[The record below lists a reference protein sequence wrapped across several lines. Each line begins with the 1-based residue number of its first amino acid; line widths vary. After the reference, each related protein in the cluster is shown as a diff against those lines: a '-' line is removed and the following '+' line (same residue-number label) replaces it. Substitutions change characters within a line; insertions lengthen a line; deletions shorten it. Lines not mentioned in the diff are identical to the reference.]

1 MSEKSWLE
9 LKAWLL
15 QHKCIEDSVT
25 SPEEIKRLDLSGHS
39 LNALPDSFGFL
50 NELVSLN
57 LSNNHL
63 QSLPAS
69 MEAMSKLNTLD
80 LRRNRFSKLPKVLAL
95 LPIRSLNLSGNMLD
109 EVSELKDYRELRVL
123 DLSVNAITAMDGTF
137 EKGNQLRTLN
147 LSCNYLKDVTNM
159 FAVLQKT
166 ARLDL
171 SGNMITQIP
180 ETIGVMESL
189 VDLKV
194 SDNLIEHI
202 DDKLFYLSIET
213 LDLSSNKLYWI
224 SLQKLKELKSVIL
237 DFNPIRHIEVSE
249 DFAPNLEEF
258 SCDGCGLKSFI
269 PLSSEHL
276 STLCYSSNEIIDV
289 PEYIGQYQKLQELDI
304 DNNKIVDLP
313 DSMANLTELNTLYA
327 DNNPLSN
334 TAKKVIEVLHPEICD
349 IHMKRGITIEHAGEE
364 DLEEMAHLLSILF
377 SIEQDFEID
386 FDKQLAGIT
395 MLYHSQGKE
404 LLVAKHE
411 GHVVGM
417 VTMQRLISSAE
428 GDYIGQIEDLV
439 VKEDY
444 RKMGVGSRLINKMR
458 AIAQELGYKRIQLAA
473 DVDNANALRF
483 YNRRGFNQTHLK
495 MYHYKA

>member
-1 MSEKSWLE
+1 M
-9 LKAWLL
+9 
-15 QHKCIEDSVT
+15 
-25 SPEEIKRLDLSGHS
+25 
-39 LNALPDSFGFL
+39 
-50 NELVSLN
+50 
-57 LSNNHL
+57 NHL
-63 QSLPAS
+63 QSLPGS

>member
-1 MSEKSWLE
+1 MSEKRWLE
-9 LKAWLL
+9 LKTWLL
-15 QHKCIEDSVT
+15 QHKCIDDSVS
-25 SPEEIKRLDLSGHS
+25 SPEEVKRLDLSGHS
-39 LNALPDSFGFL
+39 LNELPDSFGL
-50 NELVSLN
+50 LSELVSLN
-57 LSNNHL
+57 LSNNDL

-69 MEAMSKLNTLD
+69 VEAIGKLNSLD
-80 LRRNRFSKLPKVLAL
+80 LRRNRFSKLPKVLST
-95 LPIRSLNLSGNMLD
+95 LPLRSLNLSGNMLD
-109 EVSELKDYRELRVL
+109 EVRELNKFKELRVL
-123 DLSVNAITAMDGTF
+123 DLSVNAITTMDGVF
-137 EKGNQLRTLN
+137 DKKNQLRTLN
-147 LSCNYLKDVTNM
+147 LSCNYLKDVGSLLS
-159 FAVLQKT
+159 VLHKT

-180 ETIGVMESL
+180 KAIGVMESL
-189 VDLKV
+189 VDLKI
-194 SDNLIEHI
+194 SDNMIEHI
-202 DDKLFYLSIET
+202 DDKLFYLNLET
-213 LDLSSNKLYWI
+213 LDLLSNKLYWI
-224 SLQKLKELKSVIL
+224 RLEGLKYLKDIIL

-249 DFAPNLEEF
+249 DFAPYLEAF
-258 SCDGCGLKSFI
+258 SCDGCGLKSFV
-269 PLSSEHL
+269 PLRSEHL
-276 STLCYSSNEIIDV
+276 RVLCYSSNEIIDV
-289 PEYIGQYQKLQELDI
+289 PDYIGRYLKLQELDI

-364 DLEEMAHLLSILF
+364 DLKEMAHLLSILF

-386 FDKQLAGIT
+386 YDKQLAGIT

-411 GHVVGM
+411 GQVVGM

-444 RKMGVGSRLINKMR
+444 RKMGVGSRLINKIR
-458 AIAQELGYKRIQLAA
+458 AIAQEYGYKRIQLAA

-483 YNRRGFNQTHLK
+483 YNRRGFKQTHLK